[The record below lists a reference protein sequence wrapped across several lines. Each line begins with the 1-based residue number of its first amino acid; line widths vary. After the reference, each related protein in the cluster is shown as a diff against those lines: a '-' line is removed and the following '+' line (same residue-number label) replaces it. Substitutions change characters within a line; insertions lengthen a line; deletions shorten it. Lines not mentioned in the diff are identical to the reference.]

1 MHKVSESLG
10 KIYLV
15 AALLAGAALGVAQGA
30 ALPVLVFNEL
40 AAKCAPDV
48 ALDTLAALVKTESS
62 FQPWAIAVVNGPS
75 SYPTSLEQ
83 AQKLIADLSAQG
95 QSFSVGLGQVNSQ
108 HFKQLGLSGPE
119 LLDPC
124 LNLKVS
130 AQILSAC
137 YRKASAELSAQAELC
152 AQAGR
157 TEQSAALQLR
167 AQALQGALSCYFSGN
182 TTYGVKSGY
191 VATVLANSTA
201 VPHYVPSLQLLS
213 AATSAESAASLPK
226 ASPAPLI
233 FVPSGISELWD
244 SASVSSSFMLRDQTQ
259 PLSWDSR

>member
-30 ALPVLVFNEL
+30 ALPVPVFNEL

-62 FQPWAIAVVNGPS
+62 FHPWAIAVVNGPS

-137 YRKASAELSAQAELC
+137 YRKASAELSAQAGLTEHG
-152 AQAGR
+152 AP
-157 TEQSAALQLR
+157 EQSAAPQLR

-201 VPHYVPSLQLLS
+201 APHYVPSLQLLS
-213 AATSAESAASLPK
+213 AALSAEPAASLPK